1 MSEEINQPPV
11 ILYNKKISLLASDY
25 SSCIAKTAESILE
38 LANVVYRAKEDLSKG
53 EYLKFRD
60 AIKADKSKDSY
71 LKKLHCIAKKS
82 SRLNSVKHALPA
94 AYTTIYELTRLS
106 DTEFE
111 LARDSNC
118 IKPELTAADL
128 TEFKS
133 KKSNFTAILNTD
145 LKISIKSASNTT
157 LMKILDEIKIIC
169 NENKAELKTN
179 YVQPIIQSNVNQDII
194 DVEPK

>member
-1 MSEEINQPPV
+1 MSEDNNLQSV
-11 ILYNKKISLLASDY
+11 ILYSKKISMLASEY
-25 SSCIAKTAESILE
+25 SSCIAKTAESILD
-38 LANVVYRAKEDLSKG
+38 LANVVYRAKEDLTKD

-82 SRLNSVKHALPA
+82 SRFKSVKHALPA
-94 AYTTIYELTRLS
+94 AYTTIYELSRLS

-133 KKSNFTAILNTD
+133 KKSNLTAILNTD

-157 LMKILDEIKIIC
+157 LMKILYEIKIIC

-179 YVQPIIQSNVNQDII
+179 FVQPIVQSNMDLDII